1 MSHTIAI
8 FPGSF
13 DPFTRGHQ
21 ALVDDALRIFD
32 KVVIG
37 IGNNVSKAGLLRI
50 EARKQLIEDLY
61 ADNPRVEVRIY
72 TGLTGDFARDQH
84 ASAIIRGVRNTTD
97 FEYERTMEATNHRLH
112 PDIITVML
120 FTPAPVADIAS
131 STVREVL
138 AFGRTVDEFMPEG
151 IDIKKNTSD
160 YYIAMM
166 EFTAEMIAGFLGGQV
181 AGDKEAKVHTVSSI
195 EEGEPGA
202 LTYLTNPKYEKHL
215 YKTRAS
221 IVLVNKDFTPSEP
234 VTATLIKV
242 EDTGA
247 AVLKLLQMYQAAK
260 PRKQGISERASISE
274 RATLGEDCYVGDFA
288 VIEAGARIGADCQIY
303 PQVYIGDGVTVGDGT
318 ILYPGVKIYEG
329 CVIGSRCI
337 LHAGA
342 VIGADGF
349 GFIPN
354 AAGGFDKIP
363 QLGNVVVEDDVEIGA
378 NTCIDRAKT
387 DSTIIRRGVKLD
399 NLIQIGHNV
408 QIGENTVSSAQ
419 TGIAGTSKVGAQ
431 LFPRGTGRHRGPR
444 DHRRQGLHRLQKRS
458 RQRRT

>member
-1 MSHTIAI
+1 
-8 FPGSF
+8 
-13 DPFTRGHQ
+13 
-21 ALVDDALRIFD
+21 
-32 KVVIG
+32 
-37 IGNNVSKAGLLRI
+37 
-50 EARKQLIEDLY
+50 
-61 ADNPRVEVRIY
+61 
-72 TGLTGDFARDQH
+72 
-84 ASAIIRGVRNTTD
+84 
-97 FEYERTMEATNHRLH
+97 
-112 PDIITVML
+112 
-120 FTPAPVADIAS
+120 
-131 STVREVL
+131 
-138 AFGRTVDEFMPEG
+138 
-151 IDIKKNTSD
+151 
-160 YYIAMM
+160 MM

-408 QIGENTVSSAQ
+408 HIGKHSAMAGCVGVAGSATIGAHCTVGGGAIVLGHLELADNVHISAATVVTRSLTKPGQ
-419 TGIAGTSKVGAQ
+419 YTGMFPIDDNARWEKNAATLKQ
-431 LFPRGTGRHRGPR
+431 LYSLRERVKALE
-444 DHRRQGLHRLQKRS
+444 QALKAA
-458 RQRRT
+458 

>member
-1 MSHTIAI
+1 
-8 FPGSF
+8 
-13 DPFTRGHQ
+13 
-21 ALVDDALRIFD
+21 
-32 KVVIG
+32 
-37 IGNNVSKAGLLRI
+37 
-50 EARKQLIEDLY
+50 
-61 ADNPRVEVRIY
+61 
-72 TGLTGDFARDQH
+72 
-84 ASAIIRGVRNTTD
+84 
-97 FEYERTMEATNHRLH
+97 
-112 PDIITVML
+112 
-120 FTPAPVADIAS
+120 
-131 STVREVL
+131 
-138 AFGRTVDEFMPEG
+138 
-151 IDIKKNTSD
+151 
-160 YYIAMM
+160 MM

-378 NTCIDRAKT
+378 NTCIDRAT
-387 DSTIIRRGVKLD
+387 VDSTVIGKGTKID
-399 NLIQIGHNV
+399 NLVHVGHNDI
-408 QIGENTVSSAQ
+408 IGENCILVAHVGISGSVTIGNNCPFGGQAATAGHLKIGSNCTFAGR
-419 TGIAGTSKVGAQ
+419 TGIISDVPDNVVWAGFPAQ
-431 LFPRGTGRHRGPR
+431 PHVDWLRQTANERKLGTMLKRL
-444 DHRRQGLHRLQKRS
+444 RQLEKTVEQLEKGKKEEP
-458 RQRRT
+458 

>member
-1 MSHTIAI
+1 
-8 FPGSF
+8 
-13 DPFTRGHQ
+13 
-21 ALVDDALRIFD
+21 
-32 KVVIG
+32 
-37 IGNNVSKAGLLRI
+37 
-50 EARKQLIEDLY
+50 
-61 ADNPRVEVRIY
+61 
-72 TGLTGDFARDQH
+72 
-84 ASAIIRGVRNTTD
+84 
-97 FEYERTMEATNHRLH
+97 
-112 PDIITVML
+112 
-120 FTPAPVADIAS
+120 
-131 STVREVL
+131 
-138 AFGRTVDEFMPEG
+138 
-151 IDIKKNTSD
+151 
-160 YYIAMM
+160 MM

-363 QLGNVVVEDDVEIGA
+363 MGQNERNAKSGTLVESCSLLLLTSLHFTTDIFSAKSRVRICKYSANEQLSPAV
-378 NTCIDRAKT
+378 
-387 DSTIIRRGVKLD
+387 RRC
-399 NLIQIGHNV
+399 NFFCFY
-408 QIGENTVSSAQ
+408 
-419 TGIAGTSKVGAQ
+419 GIAGAA
-431 LFPRGTGRHRGPR
+431 
-444 DHRRQGLHRLQKRS
+444 GL
-458 RQRRT
+458 RRTNGNIGNTIGNIDR